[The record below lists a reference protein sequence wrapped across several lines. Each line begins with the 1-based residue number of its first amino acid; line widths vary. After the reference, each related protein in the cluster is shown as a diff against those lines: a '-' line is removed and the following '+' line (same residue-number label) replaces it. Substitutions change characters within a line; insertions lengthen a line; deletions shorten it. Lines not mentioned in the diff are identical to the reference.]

1 MQSDG
6 IDDTPFA
13 NAQSNF
19 DCNTT
24 SNTCTGVETHY
35 NADVP
40 DMIENYMD
48 YSAETCMNLFTRGQ
62 ADLMRGVLEN
72 QRAELP
78 VVNTSITTVK
88 NAIEFSVFP
97 NPSAGIFR
105 LKVVGLNENNKVE
118 VKNLLG
124 ETIMSTTA
132 GNGTTTLD
140 LREVPNGIYAVE
152 VIAQGNRAVKK
163 IVLSK

>member
-1 MQSDG
+1 
-6 IDDTPFA
+6 
-13 NAQSNF
+13 
-19 DCNTT
+19 
-24 SNTCTGVETHY
+24 
-35 NADVP
+35 
-40 DMIENYMD
+40 MIENYMD